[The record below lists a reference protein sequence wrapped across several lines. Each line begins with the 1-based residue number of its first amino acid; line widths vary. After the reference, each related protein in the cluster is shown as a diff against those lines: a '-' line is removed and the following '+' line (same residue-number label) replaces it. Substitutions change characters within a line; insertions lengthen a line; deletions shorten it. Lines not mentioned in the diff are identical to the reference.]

1 MTPFPSN
8 YTLSGDTFLIGEV
21 VIQQNTENET
31 EDYFLQLRV
40 DIQTSIFP
48 LDYYIPLAILKS
60 KFFIDRIQAF

>member
-8 YTLSGDTFLIGEV
+8 YTLLGDTFLIGEV

-31 EDYFLQLRV
+31 EDYFLQLRI

-48 LDYYIPLAILKS
+48 LDY
-60 KFFIDRIQAF
+60 